1 MLHYFLGLWIDDQG
15 VLFDIVNSAYY
26 GIILTAIV
34 IGCVMLSRKMI
45 ALGYDRKRVIGF
57 LVVFFCLALP
67 LGYYSSRAAN
77 MFYYPVQYWNIHLF
91 MEQLLRG
98 TKHTFHACLIV
109 PVIMTG
115 VLIRLFRFRFWQVF
129 DAIFLHIPLV
139 HAIARVA
146 CLMAGCCWGHE
157 INLEILG
164 TRLSFHNPIPLYES
178 LFNLLLF
185 FFLKRV
191 FALEHEHEEKCGF
204 LLSMLARVRVDG
216 KIVAL
221 YLACYSVYR
230 FSIEYIRTNPVI
242 AFGFTQAQLVMIGFF
257 GMACFIVL
265 KSKIK
270 RTRQTERITT
280 VTRMDYFSLAGF
292 LVSYVVLATTVV
304 SLFYSD
310 IIDWPFRGY
319 HSYIK
324 LYYNVFLYT
333 LFAALCTLFCF
344 WLKLVDPN
352 WLRFFRWKK
361 FSNVFWVGL
370 LISCL
375 YSVYL
380 FQMNRWNFH
389 GGAYLIPILL
399 FSLLNA
405 YSEEVI
411 YRLAFLNI
419 LDKVLGVHVAANV
432 FQALLYGVTHYFI
445 GGMKFAFF
453 AFLYGMLLGTITKE
467 NRSIIPAMVCHFCI
481 DIGNVG
487 LPLLIV
493 RNYFF

>member
-1 MLHYFLGLWIDDQG
+1 MLKYFLGFWINSRG
-15 VLFDIVNSAYY
+15 VLFDIVNGAYY
-26 GIILTAIV
+26 TIILTAIV
-34 IGCVMLSRKMI
+34 IGCVFLYRKMI
-45 ALGYDRKRVIGF
+45 ALGYERKRVLGF
-57 LVVFFCLALP
+57 LLTFFCLALP

-77 MFYYPVQYWNIHLF
+77 MFYYPVSYWNIHLF
-91 MEQLLRG
+91 MDQLLRG

-115 VLIRLFRFRFWQVF
+115 MLIRLFRFRFWQVF
-129 DAIFLHIPLV
+129 DAIFMHIPLV

-157 INLEILG
+157 ICLEVFG
-164 TRLSFHNPIPLYES
+164 TQVRFHNPIPLYES

-191 FALEHEHEEKCGF
+191 FALEHEEKKVSGF
-204 LLSMLARVRVDG
+204 LFTRIARIRVDG

-221 YLACYSVYR
+221 YLGCYSVYR

-242 AFGFTQAQLVMIGFF
+242 AFGLTQAQLVMIGFF
-257 GMACFIVL
+257 TMAGFIVL
-265 KSKIK
+265 RSKLK
-270 RTRQTERITT
+270 RTEKTERTAIPS
-280 VTRMDYFSLAGF
+280 RRDCSSLAGF
-292 LVSYVVLATTVV
+292 LVSYMLLVSLVV
-304 SLFYSD
+304 SLFYFNL
-310 IIDWPFRGY
+310 IDWPFRGY
-319 HSYIK
+319 HSNAK
-324 LYYNVFLYT
+324 LYYNVFLYGV
-333 LFAALCTLFCF
+333 FAGLCSLLCF
-344 WLKLVDPN
+344 WLNRVDSN

-361 FSNVFWVGL
+361 ISNVFWLGL

-380 FQMNRWNFH
+380 FQVNRWNLH
-389 GGAYLIPILL
+389 GVGVVVPILL

-405 YSEEVI
+405 YSEEVV
-411 YRLAFLNI
+411 YRLACLT
-419 LDKVLGVHVAANV
+419 LLEKVFGVHVVANF
-432 FQALLYGVTHYFI
+432 FQAFLYGVTHYFI
-445 GGMKFAFF
+445 GGIKFAFF

-467 NRSIIPAMVCHFCI
+467 NKSIVPAMVCHFCI